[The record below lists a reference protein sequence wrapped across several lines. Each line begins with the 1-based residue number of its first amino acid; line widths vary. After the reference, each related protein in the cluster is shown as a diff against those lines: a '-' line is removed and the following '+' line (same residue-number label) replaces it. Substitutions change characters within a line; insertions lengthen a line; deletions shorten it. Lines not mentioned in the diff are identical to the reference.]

1 MAKTTKHNSG
11 SESENRNDG
20 IELPEQFERDDRANS
35 TIDAIN
41 TGSDHTIDSANSTGT
56 GADTGTGIDPYES
69 AGLEPAEPAIKRA
82 RKPRTPDAAK
92 RKKTA
97 SKSVDLNDAARA
109 LVVKKVVGVH
119 MLADTLL
126 GVRGLCAITPE
137 QGKEL
142 TDAVFTVCE
151 QYDLSASPKLIAWGN
166 LVAVMGMIYAPKIMM
181 VKMMRAEMARRESEP
196 PIKPAEPQNTG
207 AMQFA

>member
-82 RKPRTPDAAK
+82 RKPRTADAAK
-92 RKKTA
+92 RKK
-97 SKSVDLNDAARA
+97 SSVE
-109 LVVKKVVGVH
+109 KCGFK
-119 MLADTLL
+119 
-126 GVRGLCAITPE
+126 
-137 QGKEL
+137 
-142 TDAVFTVCE
+142 
-151 QYDLSASPKLIAWGN
+151 
-166 LVAVMGMIYAPKIMM
+166 
-181 VKMMRAEMARRESEP
+181 
-196 PIKPAEPQNTG
+196 
-207 AMQFA
+207 